1 MDRVHRV
8 ALGSI
13 VIGLLVL
20 AVKYLAYALTGNIAL
35 YSDALE
41 SIINVATAV
50 SAFFG
55 NTRAA
60 PM

>member
-1 MDRVHRV
+1 
-8 ALGSI
+8 
-13 VIGLLVL
+13 VL
-20 AVKYLAYALTGNIAL
+20 AIKYLAYALTGNIAL
-35 YSDALE
+35 YCDALE